1 MTHPTWIFDLDNT
14 LHDAD
19 HGIFP
24 RINELMTRYI
34 MDKLA
39 VDEEAAHTL
48 RERYWQQYGATLRGL
63 VEHHGIDPHHF
74 LRETHP
80 TEVFRPMLRWEPDL
94 DSVLRTLPGR
104 KILLSNGPQHYVE
117 DLLRA
122 MGVHQH
128 FCAHYGV
135 ERLDFTP
142 KPAAS
147 AFRRVLVDHHLQA
160 QHCVMVED
168 SLDNLKAAK
177 ALGMKTVWL
186 SRKPQRPDY
195 VDARISRIS
204 ELSRLALAG

>member
-1 MTHPTWIFDLDNT
+1 LPHPTWIFDLDNT

-24 RINELMTRYI
+24 HINALMTRYI

-39 VDEEAAHTL
+39 VNEEAAHAL

-63 VEHHGIDPHHF
+63 VEHHAIDPHDF

-80 TEVFRPMLRWEPDL
+80 TETFRPMLRWEPDL
-94 DSVLRTLPGR
+94 DSVLRALPGR

-122 MGVHQH
+122 
-128 FCAHYGV
+128 
-135 ERLDFTP
+135 
-142 KPAAS
+142 
-147 AFRRVLVDHHLQA
+147 
-160 QHCVMVED
+160 
-168 SLDNLKAAK
+168 
-177 ALGMKTVWL
+177 GMKTVWL